1 MKTVGV
7 QEADLENCIHE
18 AQRENI
24 VITRKGKPV
33 VLLIGV
39 EGMDLEQIKLGHSQK
54 FWTLIRQ
61 RRRQKTLSRAQL
73 EKRIADG

>member
-1 MKTVGV
+1 MKTVGI
-7 QEADLENCIHE
+7 QAADLENCIQE

-33 VLLIGV
+33 ALLIGV
-39 EGMDLEQIKLGHSQK
+39 EGMDWEQIKLGHSQK
-54 FWTLIRQ
+54 FWMLIRQ